1 MKLKRIALIAA
12 AAALLAAPAAQA
24 QPARTA
30 AGHISLVA
38 YSTPNVAFGKLISA
52 FQATAAGKDV
62 SFDQSYGAAESQVKA
77 VIAGLPADL
86 VDFSLADNVNDLV
99 KAGLVDKSW
108 NKNKYNGIVTKS
120 VVVFALRNGNPKHI
134 KTWDDLVKPGVQVVT
149 ANPFTSGGARWNVL
163 AAYGSQLREGKKP
176 GAATDYLLKLFH
188 NVVSQDTS
196 GRNALNTFLS
206 GRGDVLLTYENE
218 AKLAQAQ
225 GKPLYYLIPK
235 ATLSIENPLAILK
248 KSSSNASAQAFYKFL
263 YSPQGQEIWAQQ
275 GYRPV
280 DHNVWLKHKS
290 DFPLRPQ
297 LFTIK
302 WLGGWAKLTPQFFD
316 PQNGIMARIE
326 RSLGV
331 STG

>member
-1 MKLKRIALIAA
+1 VIKRIALLAVA
-12 AAALLAAPAAQA
+12 AAALAVPAASA
-24 QPARTA
+24 DG
-30 AGHISLVA
+30 GHVSLVA

-52 FQATAAGKDV
+52 FQATQAGKGV

-77 VIAGLPADL
+77 ILAGLPADL
-86 VDFSLADNVNDLV
+86 VDFSLSDNVNDLV
-99 KAGLVDKSW
+99 KAGLVEKSW
-108 NKNKYNGIVTKS
+108 NQNKYGGIVTRS
-120 VVVFALRNGNPKHI
+120 VVVFVLRNGNPKHI
-134 KTWDDLVKPGVQVVT
+134 RTWDDLIKPGVQVVA

-176 GAATDYLLKLFH
+176 GAATNFLLELFRH
-188 NVVSQDTS
+188 VVSQDTS
-196 GRNALNTFLS
+196 GRNALNTFLA

-218 AKLAQAQ
+218 AKLAQTQ
-225 GKPLYYLIPK
+225 GKPVYYLIPK
-235 ATLSIENPLAILK
+235 ATIRIENPLAILA
-248 KSSSNASAQAFYKFL
+248 KSAGNSAAQAFYRYL
-263 YSPQGQEIWAQQ
+263 YSRQGQELWAQN

-280 DHNVWLKHKS
+280 DQSVYQEHKA

-302 WLGGWAKLTPQFFD
+302 YLGGWSKVTPQFFD

-331 STG
+331 STGA

>member
-1 MKLKRIALIAA
+1 VIKHIALIGAA
-12 AAALLAAPAAQA
+12 VAALAVPAAQA
-24 QPARTA
+24 
-30 AGHISLVA
+30 AGGHVSLVA
-38 YSTPNVAFGKLISA
+38 YSTPNVAFGKLIPA
-52 FQATAAGKDV
+52 FQATAAGKGV

-86 VDFSLADNVNDLV
+86 VDLSLAGNVDDLV

-108 NKNKYNGIVTKS
+108 NANRYGGIVTKS

-134 KTWDDLVKPGVQVVT
+134 KTWDDLIKPGVQVVT

-176 GAATDYLLKLFH
+176 GAATDYLVKLFH

-196 GRNALNTFLS
+196 GRNALNTFLA
-206 GRGDVLLTYENE
+206 GKGDVLLTYENE
-218 AKLAQAQ
+218 AKLAQQQ
-225 GKPLYYLIPK
+225 GKPLAYLIPK

-248 KSSSNASAQAFYKFL
+248 KSTGNPSVQAFSRFL
-263 YSPQGQEIWAQQ
+263 YSPQGQEIWAQN

-280 DHNVWLKHKS
+280 DHAVWERHKR

-302 WLGGWAKLTPQFFD
+302 YLGGWDKVTPQFFD

-331 STG
+331 SAG

>member
-1 MKLKRIALIAA
+1 VIKHIALIGAA
-12 AAALLAAPAAQA
+12 VAALAVPAAQA
-24 QPARTA
+24 
-30 AGHISLVA
+30 AGGHVSLVA
-38 YSTPNVAFGKLISA
+38 YSTPNVAFGKLIPA
-52 FQATAAGKDV
+52 FQATAAGKGV

-86 VDFSLADNVNDLV
+86 VDLSLAGNVDDLV

-108 NKNKYNGIVTKS
+108 KKNRYGGIVTKS

-134 KTWDDLVKPGVQVVT
+134 RAWDDLIKPGVQVVT

-176 GAATDYLLKLFH
+176 GAATDYLVKLFH

-196 GRNALNTFLS
+196 GRNALNTFLA
-206 GRGDVLLTYENE
+206 GKGDVLLTYENE
-218 AKLAQAQ
+218 AKLAQQQ
-225 GKPLYYLIPK
+225 GKPLAYLIPK

-248 KSSSNASAQAFYKFL
+248 KSTGNPSVQAFSRFL
-263 YSPQGQEIWAQQ
+263 YSPQGQEIWAQN

-280 DHNVWLKHKS
+280 DHAVWERHKR

-302 WLGGWAKLTPQFFD
+302 YLGGWDKVTPQFFD

-331 STG
+331 SAG

>member
-1 MKLKRIALIAA
+1 VKIMRIALLAA
-12 AAALLAAPAAQA
+12 AASLLAAPAAG
-24 QPARTA
+24 A
-30 AGHISLVA
+30 AHRAGGHVSLVA

-52 FQATAAGKDV
+52 FQATPAGKDV

-77 VIAGLPADL
+77 VVAGLPADI

-99 KAGLVDKSW
+99 KAELVDRSW
-108 NKNKYNGIVTKS
+108 SQNRYGGIVTRS
-120 VVVFALRNGNPKHI
+120 VVVFVVRNANPKHI
-134 KTWDDLVKPGVQVVT
+134 KTWDDLIKPGVDVVA

-163 AAYGSQLREGKKP
+163 AAYGSQLREGRKP
-176 GAATDYLLKLFH
+176 GAATDYLLKLFQH
-188 NVVSQDTS
+188 VVSQDSS

-206 GRGDVLLTYENE
+206 GKGDVLLTYENE

-225 GKPLYYLIPK
+225 GKPVYYVIPK
-235 ATLSIENPLAILK
+235 ATIRIENPLAILK
-248 KSSSNASAQAFYKFL
+248 KSQSNPAVQAFYKFL

-280 DHNVWLKHKS
+280 DLKVYDRHKA
-290 DFPLRPQ
+290 DFPIRPQ
-297 LFTIK
+297 LFTIAY
-302 WLGGWAKLTPQFFD
+302 LGGWSKVTPQFFD

>member
-1 MKLKRIALIAA
+1 MAA

-24 QPARTA
+24 QPAHTA

-52 FQATAAGKDV
+52 FQNTAAGKGV

-77 VIAGLPADL
+77 VVAGLPADL

-108 NKNKYNGIVTKS
+108 NQNKYGGIVTKS
-120 VVVFALRNGNPKHI
+120 VVVFVLRNGKPKHI
-134 KTWDDLVKPGVQVVT
+134 RTWDDLIKPGVQVIT
-149 ANPFTSGGARWNVL
+149 PNPFTSGGARWNIL

-176 GAATDYLLKLFH
+176 GAATNYLVQLFH

-196 GRNALNTFLS
+196 ARNALNTFLS
-206 GRGDVLLTYENE
+206 GKGDVLLTYENE

-225 GKPLYYLIPK
+225 GKPVYYLIPK
-235 ATLSIENPLAILK
+235 ATISIENALATLK
-248 KSSSNASAQAFYKFL
+248 KSSGNAAVQAFYKFL
-263 YSPQGQEIWAQQ
+263 YTPQAQEIWAQN

-280 DHNVWLKHKS
+280 DHSIWLKHRK
-290 DFPLRPQ
+290 DFPLRPK

-302 WLGGWAKLTPQFFD
+302 YLGGWSKVTPQFFD
-316 PQNGIMARIE
+316 PQN
-326 RSLGV
+326 
-331 STG
+331 

>member
-1 MKLKRIALIAA
+1 MKITRIALLAA
-12 AAALLAAPAAQA
+12 AAALLAAPGAQA
-24 QPARTA
+24 ARH
-30 AGHISLVA
+30 AGGHVSLVA

-52 FQATAAGKDV
+52 FQATPAGKDV

-77 VIAGLPADL
+77 VIAGLPADV

-99 KAGLVDKSW
+99 KAGLVDRSW
-108 NKNKYNGIVTKS
+108 SQNRYGGIVTRS
-120 VVVFALRNGNPKHI
+120 VVVFVVRNGNPKHI
-134 KTWDDLVKPGVQVVT
+134 RTWDDLIKPGVQVVA

-176 GAATDYLLKLFH
+176 GAATDYLLKLFQH
-188 NVVSQDTS
+188 VVSQDSS

-206 GRGDVLLTYENE
+206 GKGDVLLTYENE

-225 GKPLYYLIPK
+225 GKPVFYVIPK
-235 ATLSIENPLAILK
+235 ATIRIENPLAILK
-248 KSSSNASAQAFYKFL
+248 KSQSNGAAQAFYRFL
-263 YSPQGQEIWAQQ
+263 YSPRGQEIWAQQ

-280 DHNVWLKHKS
+280 DLSVYDKHKA
-290 DFPLRPQ
+290 DFPVRPQ
-297 LFTIK
+297 LFTVAY
-302 WLGGWAKLTPQFFD
+302 LGGWAKVTPQFFD

>member
-1 MKLKRIALIAA
+1 MIKRIALIAA
-12 AAALLAAPAAQA
+12 AAAALAVPAAQG
-24 QPARTA
+24 
-30 AGHISLVA
+30 AGGHVSLVG
-38 YSTPNVAFGKLISA
+38 YSTPNVAFGKLIAA
-52 FQATAAGKDV
+52 FQATPAGKDV
-62 SFDQSYGAAESQVKA
+62 TFDQSYGAAESQVKA

-108 NKNKYNGIVTKS
+108 SQNKYGGIVTRS
-120 VVVFALRNGNPKHI
+120 VVVFVVRNGNPKHI
-134 KTWDDLVKPGVQVVT
+134 KTWDDLIKPGVQVVA

-163 AAYGSQLREGKKP
+163 AAYGSQLREGKKS
-176 GAATDYLLKLFH
+176 GAATDYLLKLFQH
-188 NVVSQDTS
+188 VVSQDSS

-206 GRGDVLLTYENE
+206 GKGDVLRTYENE

-225 GKPLYYLIPK
+225 GKPVFYLIPK
-235 ATLSIENPLAILK
+235 ATIRIENPLAILK
-248 KSSSNASAQAFYKFL
+248 KSRSNAAVQAFYKFL

-280 DHNVWLKHKS
+280 DLSVYDKHKA
-290 DFPLRPQ
+290 DFPIRPQ

-302 WLGGWAKLTPQFFD
+302 YLGGWAKVTPQFFD

>member
-1 MKLKRIALIAA
+1 VKIKRIALAAA
-12 AAALLAAPAAQA
+12 AAALLAVPAAQA
-24 QPARTA
+24 HPLHTA
-30 AGHISLVA
+30 AGHVSLVA

-52 FQATAAGKDV
+52 FQATSAGSGV

-77 VIAGLPADL
+77 VVAGLPADI
-86 VDFSLADNVNDLV
+86 VDFSLSDNVNDLV

-108 NKNKYNGIVTKS
+108 NKNKYGGIVTRS

-134 KTWDDLVKPGVQVVT
+134 KTWDDLIKPGVQVVT

-163 AAYGSQLREGKKP
+163 AAYGSQLREGKKA
-176 GAATDYLLKLFH
+176 GAATDYLLKLFQH
-188 NVVSQDTS
+188 VVSQDTS

-206 GRGDVLLTYENE
+206 GKGDVLLTYENE

-235 ATLSIENPLAILK
+235 ATLRIENPLAVLK
-248 KSSSNASAQAFYKFL
+248 KSSSNSAAQAFYRFL

-280 DHNVWLKHKS
+280 DLIVYNKHKA
-290 DFPLRPQ
+290 DFPIRPQ

-302 WLGGWAKLTPQFFD
+302 YLGGWGKVTPQFFD
-316 PQNGIMARIE
+316 PQTGIMARIE